1 MTHIYIEQNTGLTE
15 EVNSSI
21 ISKLYEVVTNN
32 TLDSNS
38 DLKGRLHSTKGYKKY
53 VDWLNATYEDLHI
66 TIDTPYVWF
75 ADSEIERI
83 LVSATCKKNN
93 INTAVPLSSDGVG
106 ISYTDA
112 QECTTLDMQCLN
124 NTTIRTFDELSQF
137 GLVKLTGTFRGATN
151 LTSIDL
157 SNVVN
162 FGFIARFFAECSNLA
177 IEINMPNFTES
188 LIGTFDGCSKIT
200 KVVNLGSCG
209 ALYDANGRGAFQ
221 GCTSLTEVHLPTVC
235 TIINQQ
241 TFSGCTSL
249 QKIYPVNQVTKVG
262 LSSLYKTNLG
272 IMNFENV
279 TNWDLPF
286 TTAGTG
292 AQYRTTIKQLYI
304 PKWVGN
310 DTGTTSGYAQ
320 RGGWYHRG
328 VLHSLVSDLVYLKDI
343 QHFQGVCFYDSVID
357 TLVINNTTP
366 PIIHNHQNKTDEEIQ
381 SYSDVGGKNDFFYRA
396 TISNIY
402 VPDSAVNTY
411 KTTAIWSDKADIIKP
426 LSELTKV
433 ATEEDLQEGQIALI
447 EAYMDTT
454 SNSQTQEP

>member
-53 VDWLNATYEDLHI
+53 MDWLNAAYEDLHI
-66 TIDTPYVWF
+66 TIDTPYIWF
-75 ADSEIERI
+75 ADPEIERI
-83 LVSATCKKNN
+83 LVSTTCKKNN
-93 INTAVPLSSDGVG
+93 INTEVPLSSDGVG

-112 QECTTLDMQCLN
+112 QECTTLNIQCSN
-124 NTTIRTFDELSQF
+124 NTTVRTFDELGQF
-137 GLVKLTGTFRGATN
+137 GLVNLTGGFYQATN

-162 FGFIARFFAECSNLA
+162 FSFTGRFFAGCSNLA
-177 IEINMPNFTES
+177 IEINMPNLTES
-188 LIGTFDGCSKIT
+188 LVGTFYGCSKIT
-200 KVVNLGSCG
+200 KVVDLGTCN
-209 ALYDANGRGAFQ
+209 ALYDSTGYGAFTN
-221 GCTSLTEVHLPTVC
+221 CTSLTEVHLPTTC
-235 TIINQQ
+235 KIFNQN
-241 TFSGCTSL
+241 TFAGCTSL

-262 LSSLYKTNLG
+262 PSSLYGPNLR
-272 IMNFENV
+272 IVNFENV
-279 TNWDLPF
+279 TDFEAPF
-286 TTAGTG
+286 AAQGTG
-292 AQYRTTIKQLYI
+292 AQYRTTIKQLYV
-304 PKWVGN
+304 PKYVGS
-310 DTGTTSGYAQ
+310 DTRAFNGYAQ

-343 QHFQGVCFYDSVID
+343 QHFQGVCFYDSIIN

-366 PIIHNHQNKTDEEIQ
+366 PIIHNTQNKTDEEMQ
-381 SYSDVGGKNDFFYRA
+381 SYGEIGSKNDFFYRA

-447 EAYMDTT
+447 EAYMDTE